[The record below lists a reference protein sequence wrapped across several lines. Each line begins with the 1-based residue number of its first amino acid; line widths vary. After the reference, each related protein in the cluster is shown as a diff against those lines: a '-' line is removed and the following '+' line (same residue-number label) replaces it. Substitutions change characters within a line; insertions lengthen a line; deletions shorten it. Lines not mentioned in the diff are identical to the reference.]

1 VISRFIAIPLWTMGI
16 LMSSFIMAQIVSE
29 LTLQKIKWNI
39 NSIEDL
45 YEKKIAT
52 ISDTN
57 LEETLQSIWMKNI
70 IWVQTIKESY
80 ELFEEWK
87 ISAIWLDLPDI
98 LDLNTKF
105 NHNWIESKI
114 LIKNI
119 TDDLSWIAIKK
130 SLIEKNPELLVKINT
145 AIWKMYSNWEL
156 KRLKSKWFK
165 E

>member
-1 VISRFIAIPLWTMGI
+1 
-16 LMSSFIMAQIVSE
+16 MSSFIMAQIVSE

-52 ISDTN
+52 ISDTT
-57 LEETLQSIWMKNI
+57 LEETLKSIWMKNI
-70 IWVQTIKESY
+70 IWIQTIKESY
-80 ELFEEWK
+80 ELFKEWK

-98 LDLNTKF
+98 LELNTKL
-105 NHNWIESKI
+105 NYNWIESKV

-119 TDDLSWIAIKK
+119 TDELYWIAIKK